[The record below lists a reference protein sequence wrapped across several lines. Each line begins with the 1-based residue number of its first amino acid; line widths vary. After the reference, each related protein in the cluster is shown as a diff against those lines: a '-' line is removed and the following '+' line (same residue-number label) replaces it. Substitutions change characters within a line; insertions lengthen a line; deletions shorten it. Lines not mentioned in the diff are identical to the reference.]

1 MGFYI
6 FPGRSFL
13 VAVFFK
19 CIALVFF
26 FACLLNFENLWNEL
40 AFTTER
46 LSVNWS
52 RKYLL
57 AANDPAYEY
66 FNHRKLGRTPIQLSL
81 KRYLMVLGS
90 LLSPRR
96 FRWPFLKS
104 MWPVE
109 RKSFVKS
116 CLVNGN
122 LFSGFLQ
129 SIWVG
134 CFSIPQNI
142 QDVHLCLWVNGF
154 AVLGAVFSEKCEAM
168 KDMSFGWLR
177 YVYEK

>member
-6 FPGRSFL
+6 FPKFFL

-19 CIALVFF
+19 CIALVLFLH
-26 FACLLNFENLWNEL
+26 ACSTLKIFGISWPLLQNGYLFNWN
-40 AFTTER
+40 
-46 LSVNWS
+46 

-57 AANDPAYEY
+57 AANDSAYEY

-116 CLVNGN
+116 CLVNG
-122 LFSGFLQ
+122 
-129 SIWVG
+129 WVG

-142 QDVHLCLWVNGF
+142 QDVNLCLWVNGF
-154 AVLGAVFSEKCEAM
+154 CSSWG
-168 KDMSFGWLR
+168 SFQWKVWSNEGYVPVDGVGWLR